1 MNILKKLRLFK
12 NTRKVVL
19 TAFQYIIL
27 IGLCYYI
34 LSPIF
39 LKISMSFMS
48 ENDLLDKLVVYI
60 PRKITFWNYK
70 TAASYLSYWQGLFNT
85 FMISAFAGVIQM
97 MVCTFIGYGLA
108 RFEFKG
114 KSLIMLVVFLTII
127 TPPMTYQ
134 TPMYL
139 FFRYFDVFGLI
150 KLIHGSAINL
160 LDSFWPLFILS
171 ITGFGFKNGVYIY
184 MMRQYFRGFPA
195 ELEEAAYV
203 DGSGVFRTFFVVILP
218 NAKAMLVTIFMFA
231 FAWQWTDTLYST
243 MFFSKIKTLSNLL
256 SKGFEGMMVAGRELG
271 LKGGQPLTIAL
282 TGTYSLM
289 VIIPL
294 ILIYIVVQRQVTEGI
309 ERSGI
314 VG

>member
-1 MNILKKLRLFK
+1 MNKLKKYRSFRFAGK
-12 NTRKVVL
+12 FVV
-19 TAFQYIIL
+19 TAFQYLIL

-60 PRKITFWNYK
+60 PRKITTWNYK
-70 TAASYLSYWQGLFNT
+70 TAASYLNYWQGLLNT
-85 FMISAFAGVIQM
+85 FLISTFAGLIQM

-114 KSLIMLVVFLTII
+114 KGIVMLVVFLTII

-139 FFRYFDVFGLI
+139 FFRYFDIFGII
-150 KLIHGSAINL
+150 KAVSGSSVNL
-160 LDSFWPLFILS
+160 LDSFWPLLILS
-171 ITGFGFKNGVYIY
+171 LTGFGFKNGVYIY
-184 MMRQYFRGFPA
+184 MMRQYFRGFPV

-203 DGSGVFRTFFVVILP
+203 DGSGVFRTFWFVILP
-218 NAKAMLVTIFMFA
+218 NAKSMLVTIFMLA
-231 FAWQWTDTLYST
+231 FAWQWTDTFYSK

-289 VIIPL
+289 TIVPL
-294 ILIYIVVQRQVTEGI
+294 ILIYVIVQRQVTEGI

>member
-1 MNILKKLRLFK
+1 MNINKKLHLIRTSKKVLF
-12 NTRKVVL
+12 
-19 TAFQYIIL
+19 TAFRYIIL

-70 TAASYLSYWQGLFNT
+70 TAASYLNYWEGLFNT
-85 FMISAFAGVIQM
+85 FVVSAFAGAIQM

-114 KSLIMLVVFLTII
+114 KGIVMLVVFITII

-139 FFRYFDVFGLI
+139 FFRYFDVFGI
-150 KLIHGSAINL
+150 IRTITGSALNL
-160 LDSFWPLFILS
+160 NDSFWPLLILS

-184 MMRQYFRGFPA
+184 MMRQYFRGFPV

-203 DGSGVFRTFFVVILP
+203 DGSGVFRTFWFVILP
-218 NAKAMLVTIFMFA
+218 NAKSMLVTIFMFG
-231 FAWQWTDTLYST
+231 FAWQWTDTLYSK
-243 MFFSKIKTLSNLL
+243 MFFSKIKMLSNLL

-282 TGTYSLM
+282 TGTYSIM

-294 ILIYIVVQRQVTEGI
+294 TLIYVVVQRQVTEGI